1 VPISP
6 YLKRLR
12 EAVGSEL
19 ILIPAV
25 SVLARDSDGR
35 VLLVFETE
43 SDAWSTPG
51 GAVDVDECPED
62 AACREVL
69 EETGLTVRLE
79 GIAAVLGGPEYRTR
93 YKNGD
98 EVAYVAT
105 VYNGVAESGE
115 SQPDCDE
122 VTAAEFFA
130 IDELQ
135 SLPLS
140 NFATLLFR
148 HLNLI

>member
-1 VPISP
+1 MPISP
-6 YLKRLR
+6 YIKRLR
-12 EAVGSEL
+12 ELIGSEL

-25 SVLARDSDGR
+25 SVLARDADGR
-35 VLLVFETE
+35 VLLVYEVD

-51 GAVDVDECPED
+51 GSVDVDEAPDD
-62 AACREVL
+62 AARREVF
-69 EETGLTVRLE
+69 EETGLTVRLD
-79 GIAAVLGGPEYRTR
+79 GIVTVLGGPEFRSH

-105 VYNGVAESGE
+105 VYRAAVVGG
-115 SQPDCDE
+115 QPRPDGDE
-122 VTAAEFFA
+122 VTAAEWFS
-130 IDELQ
+130 IDALA

-148 HLNLI
+148 SLDWL